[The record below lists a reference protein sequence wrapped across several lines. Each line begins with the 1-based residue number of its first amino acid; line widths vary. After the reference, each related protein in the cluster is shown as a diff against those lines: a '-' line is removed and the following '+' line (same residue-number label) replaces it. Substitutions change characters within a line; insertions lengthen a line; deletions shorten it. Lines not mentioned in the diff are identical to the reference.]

1 MPRENDGSGLDGY
14 LIIKTRPWRLGRHF
28 SKCQCKKLV
37 IMFGSKACKWPNK
50 SKVVVVEN
58 RFSGQEA
65 WPKCNK
71 LTMHL
76 QNEPNNSFQMGQL

>member
-1 MPRENDGSGLDGY
+1 
-14 LIIKTRPWRLGRHF
+14 
-28 SKCQCKKLV
+28 
-37 IMFGSKACKWPNK
+37 MFGSKACKWPNK